1 MKKKWI
7 AAFCAAAVLCAATV
21 PALAET
27 TTNNSTTTA
36 PQMQMGGPGG
46 QMGQMGR
53 GGPGGQ
59 MGQMPGRN
67 GQTGQMPQ
75 MGEMPQMDGQMPSG
89 EMPQMNGQMPGGM
102 GGQMGGMMGGQMGGM
117 GQYTTAD
124 SPSEVVSGETTNSAA
139 DLTVNRAAATKITVS
154 DTNSDI
160 KITEPGTYLITGKAA
175 DGNITVKK
183 GVTGVVLILED
194 LDLTSTTGATLS
206 INKESQVKVVISGT
220 VKLTDNE
227 NPDDET
233 STDTAVADAFDGAA
247 IKVKAGAD
255 CVITGTGKLTVNGN
269 AKNGIKS
276 GDETVLVIDGP
287 TVTVNATND
296 GINGNYD
303 VALLSGTVTVSA
315 GDDAIHADRILTLGK
330 DGSGP
335 DVTVTQC
342 TEGLEGTVVNLAGGT
357 VTVNASDDAVNAANS
372 DDLYAD
378 TLTYAINVTGAKV
391 TINSRGDGLD
401 SNGDINLISGSA
413 VINSAANGGEAGL
426 DFVGSFYVSDDFDL
440 TNNSGVA
447 FDAGMGAM
455 GGQMGGQMGGRGQ
468 MGQNGDLGQSGPMDT
483 QPQAETQ
490 PNFFQRIANW
500 FSNLF
505 SKK

>member
-7 AAFCAAAVLCAATV
+7 AACCAAAVLCAATV

-27 TTNNSTTTA
+27 TTNNNATTA
-36 PQMQMGGPGG
+36 PQQQMGGP
-46 QMGQMGR
+46 MGQMGR

-75 MGEMPQMDGQMPSG
+75 MGEMPNG
-89 EMPQMNGQMPGGM
+89 EMPQMDGQMPGGM

-139 DLTVNRAAATKITVS
+139 DLAVNRAAATKITVS

-183 GVTGVVLILED
+183 GVTGVVLILEN

-255 CVITGTGKLTVNGN
+255 CVITGTGTLTVNGS
-269 AKNGIKS
+269 AKNGIKA
-276 GDETVLVIDGP
+276 GDDTVLVIDGP

-303 VALLSGTVTVSA
+303 VALLSGAVTVSA

-342 TEGLEGTVVNLAGGT
+342 TEGLEGTVVNLVGGA

-372 DDLYAD
+372 DDLFAD

-401 SNGDINLISGSA
+401 ANGDINLISGSA
-413 VINSAANGGEAGL
+413 VINSAANGGEAGI
-426 DFVGSFYVSDDFDL
+426 DFVGSYYLSDDFDL
-440 TNNSGVA
+440 TNNGGVA
-447 FDAGMGAM
+447 FDAGMGA
-455 GGQMGGQMGGRGQ
+455 MGGQMGGRGQ

-483 QPQAETQ
+483 QPQAETPQ

>member
-27 TTNNSTTTA
+27 TTNNNSTTTA

-67 GQTGQMPQ
+67 GQMGEMPSGEMPQ
-75 MGEMPQMDGQMPSG
+75 MGEMPSG

-102 GGQMGGMMGGQMGGM
+102 GGMGGQMGGQMGGM

-139 DLTVNRAAATKITVS
+139 DLAVNRAAATKITVS

-303 VALLSGTVTVSA
+303 VALLSGSVTVTA
-315 GDDAIHADRILTLGK
+315 GDDAIHADRILTVGQDGK
-330 DGSGP
+330 GP
-335 DVTVTQC
+335 ALTVSQS

-357 VTVNASDDAVNAANS
+357 VTINASDDAINAANS
-372 DDLYAD
+372 DALFAD

-426 DFVGSFYVSDDFDL
+426 DFVGSYYVSDDFDL

-468 MGQNGDLGQSGPMDT
+468 MGQNGDLGQNGPVDT

-500 FSNLF
+500 FTGLF

>member
-27 TTNNSTTTA
+27 NTNNSTTTA
-36 PQMQMGGPGG
+36 PQQQMGGPMG

-59 MGQMPGRN
+59 MGQMPGGN
-67 GQTGQMPQ
+67 GQMNGQMPSGEMPQ
-75 MGEMPQMDGQMPSG
+75 MGEMPSG

-160 KITEPGTYLITGKAA
+160 KITQSGTYLITGKAA

-220 VKLTDNE
+220 VTLTDNE
-227 NPDDET
+227 NPDDEE
-233 STDTAVADAFDGAA
+233 STDAAVADAFDGAA

-255 CVITGTGKLTVNGN
+255 CVITGNGKLTVNGN

-303 VALLSGTVTVSA
+303 VALLSGSVTVSA

-335 DVTVTQC
+335 DVTVTQS

-357 VTVNASDDAVNAANS
+357 VTINASDDAINAANS
-372 DDLYAD
+372 DDLFAN
-378 TLTYAINVTGAKV
+378 TLTYAINVTGAAV

-413 VINSAANGGEAGL
+413 VINSAYNGGEAGI
-426 DFVGSFYVSDDFDL
+426 DFVGSYYVSDDFDL
-440 TNNSGVA
+440 TNNGGVA

-455 GGQMGGQMGGRGQ
+455 GGMNGQ
-468 MGQNGDLGQSGPMDT
+468 MGQNGPDRQEGQEGQMGQNAPVDT
-483 QPQAETQ
+483 TSQAQ

>member
-7 AAFCAAAVLCAATV
+7 AACCAAAVLCAATV

-27 TTNNSTTTA
+27 TTNNNANTA
-36 PQMQMGGPGG
+36 PQLQMGGP
-46 QMGQMGR
+46 MGQMGR

-75 MGEMPQMDGQMPSG
+75 MGEMPQMGQMPTG
-89 EMPQMNGQMPGGM
+89 EMPQMDGQMPGGM
-102 GGQMGGMMGGQMGGM
+102 GGQMGGMMGGM

-139 DLTVNRAAATKITVS
+139 DLSVNRAAATKITVS

-183 GVTGVVLILED
+183 GVTGVVLILEN

-255 CVITGTGKLTVNGN
+255 CVITGNGKLTVNGN

-287 TVTVNATND
+287 AVTVNATND

-303 VALLSGTVTVSA
+303 VALLSGSVTVTA
-315 GDDAIHADRILTLGK
+315 GDDAIHADRILTV
-330 DGSGP
+330 GSSTGGP
-335 DVTVTQC
+335 TVTVAQS

-357 VTVNASDDAVNAANS
+357 VTINASDDAINAANS
-372 DDLYAD
+372 DALFED

-391 TINSRGDGLD
+391 TVNCRGDGLD

-413 VINSAANGGEAGL
+413 VITSGANGGEAGL

-447 FDAGMGAM
+447 FDAGMGGM
-455 GGQMGGQMGGRGQ
+455 GGQMGGMNGQMNGQ
-468 MGQNGDLGQSGPMDT
+468 MGQNGPFDQEGQMGQNAPMGT
-483 QPQAETQ
+483 QPQAETPQ

>member
-7 AAFCAAAVLCAATV
+7 AACCAAAVLCAATV

-27 TTNNSTTTA
+27 AANNNANTA
-36 PQMQMGGPGG
+36 PQLQMGGP
-46 QMGQMGR
+46 MGQMGR

-75 MGEMPQMDGQMPSG
+75 MGEMPQMGQMPSG
-89 EMPQMNGQMPGGM
+89 EMPQMDGQMPGGM
-102 GGQMGGMMGGQMGGM
+102 GGQMGGQMGGMMGGM

-124 SPSEVVSGETTNSAA
+124 SPSEVAEGETTNSAA
-139 DLTVNRAAATKITVS
+139 DLAVNRAAATKITVS

-183 GVTGVVLILED
+183 GVTGVVLILEN

-255 CVITGTGKLTVNGN
+255 CVITGTGTLTVNGN

-303 VALLSGTVTVSA
+303 VALLSGAVTVSA

-357 VTVNASDDAVNAANS
+357 VTINASDDAINAANS
-372 DDLYAD
+372 DDLFAD

-413 VINSAANGGEAGL
+413 VINSAYNGGEAGL
-426 DFVGSFYVSDDFDL
+426 DFMGSYYLSDDFDL
-440 TNNSGVA
+440 TNSGGVA
-447 FDAGMGAM
+447 FDAG
-455 GGQMGGQMGGRGQ
+455 MGGQMGGRGQ
-468 MGQNGDLGQSGPMDT
+468 MGQNGDLGQNGPMGT
-483 QPQAETQ
+483 QPQAETPQ

>member
-7 AAFCAAAVLCAATV
+7 AALCAAAVLCAATV

-27 TTNNSTTTA
+27 TTNNNANTA
-36 PQMQMGGPGG
+36 PQLQMGGP
-46 QMGQMGR
+46 MGQMGR
-53 GGPGGQ
+53 GGPGGP

-75 MGEMPQMDGQMPSG
+75 MGEMPSG
-89 EMPQMNGQMPGGM
+89 EMPQMDGQMPGGM
-102 GGQMGGMMGGQMGGM
+102 GGQMGGMMGGM
-117 GQYTTAD
+117 GQYTSAD
-124 SPSEVVSGETTNSAA
+124 SPSEVAEGETTNAAA
-139 DLTVNRAAATKITVS
+139 DLAVNRAAATKITVS
-154 DTNSDI
+154 DANSDI

-175 DGNITVKK
+175 SGNITVKK
-183 GVTGVVLILED
+183 GVTGVVLILEN
-194 LDLTSTTGATLS
+194 LDLTSTTGATFS
-206 INKESQVKVVISGT
+206 VNKDSQVKVVISGT
-220 VKLTDNE
+220 VTLTDNE

-233 STDTAVADAFDGAA
+233 STDAAVADAFDGAA

-255 CVITGTGKLTVNGN
+255 CEITGNGTLTVNGN

-276 GDETVLVIDGP
+276 GDDTVLVIDGP
-287 TVTVNATND
+287 AVTVNATND

-303 VALLSGTVTVSA
+303 VALLSGTITVSA
-315 GDDAIHADRILTLGK
+315 GDDAIHADRILTVGAS
-330 DGSGP
+330 GSGP
-335 DVTVTQC
+335 EITVAQC
-342 TEGLEGTVVNLAGGT
+342 AEGLEGTVVNLAGGT
-357 VTVNASDDAVNAANS
+357 VTINASDDAINAANS
-372 DDLYAD
+372 DALYAD
-378 TLTYAINVTGAKV
+378 TLTYAINVTGAAV

-413 VINSAANGGEAGL
+413 VINSAYNGGEAGI
-426 DFVGSFYVSDDFDL
+426 DFVGSYYLSDDFDL
-440 TNNSGVA
+440 TNNGGVA

-455 GGQMGGQMGGRGQ
+455 GGQMGGQFGGRGQ
-468 MGQNGDLGQSGPMDT
+468 MGQNGDMGQNGPMDT
-483 QPQAETQ
+483 QPQTQ

>member
-36 PQMQMGGPGG
+36 PQQQMGGPMG

-53 GGPGGQ
+53 RGPGG
-59 MGQMPGRN
+59 MGGQM
-67 GQTGQMPQ
+67 
-75 MGEMPQMDGQMPSG
+75 GQMPSG
-89 EMPQMNGQMPGGM
+89 EMPQMGEMPSGEMPQMDGQMPGGM
-102 GGQMGGMMGGQMGGM
+102 GGQMGGMMGGM

-139 DLTVNRAAATKITVS
+139 DLAVNRAAATKITVS

-183 GVTGVVLILED
+183 GVTGVVLILEN

-255 CVITGTGKLTVNGN
+255 CVITGTGTLTVNGS
-269 AKNGIKS
+269 AKNGIKA

-303 VALLSGTVTVSA
+303 VALLSGAVTVSA

-342 TEGLEGTVVNLAGGT
+342 TEGLEGTVVNLVGGA

-372 DDLYAD
+372 DDLFAD

-401 SNGDINLISGSA
+401 SNGDINLIAGSA
-413 VINSAANGGEAGL
+413 VINSAANGGEAGI
-426 DFVGSFYVSDDFDL
+426 DFVGSYYLSDDFDL
-440 TNNSGVA
+440 TNSGGVA

-468 MGQNGDLGQSGPMDT
+468 MGQNGDLGQNGPMGT
-483 QPQAETQ
+483 QPQAETPQ

>member
-7 AAFCAAAVLCAATV
+7 AVCCAAAVLCAATV

-27 TTNNSTTTA
+27 TTNNNATTA
-36 PQMQMGGPGG
+36 PQLQMGGP
-46 QMGQMGR
+46 MGQMGR

-67 GQTGQMPQ
+67 GQTGEMPQ
-75 MGEMPQMDGQMPSG
+75 MGEMPTG

-102 GGQMGGMMGGQMGGM
+102 GGQMGGQIGGMMGGM

-139 DLTVNRAAATKITVS
+139 DLAVNRAAATKITVS

-160 KITEPGTYLITGKAA
+160 KITESGTYLITGKAA

-255 CVITGTGKLTVNGN
+255 CVITGTGSLTVNGN
-269 AKNGIKS
+269 AKNGIKA
-276 GDETVLVIDGP
+276 GDDTVLVIDGP
-287 TVTVNATND
+287 AVTVNATND

-303 VALLSGTVTVSA
+303 VALLSGSITVSA
-315 GDDAIHADRILTLGK
+315 GDDAIHADRILTVGQDGK
-330 DGSGP
+330 GP
-335 DVTVTQC
+335 TVTVSQS

-357 VTVNASDDAVNAANS
+357 VTINASDDAINAANS
-372 DDLYAD
+372 DALYAD
-378 TLTYAINVTGAKV
+378 TLTYAINVTGAAV

-401 SNGDINLISGSA
+401 SNGDINLIAGSA
-413 VINSAANGGEAGL
+413 VINSAYNGGEAGI
-426 DFVGSFYVSDDFDL
+426 DFVGSYYLSDDFDL
-440 TNNSGVA
+440 TNNGGVA
-447 FDAGMGAM
+447 FDAGMG
-455 GGQMGGQMGGRGQ
+455 GRGGQMGGRGQ
-468 MGQNGDLGQSGPMDT
+468 MGQNSDLGQNGPMDT
-483 QPQAETQ
+483 QPQVETSQ

>member
-7 AAFCAAAVLCAATV
+7 AACCAAAVLCAATV

-27 TTNNSTTTA
+27 ATNNNATTA
-36 PQMQMGGPGG
+36 PQLQMGGP
-46 QMGQMGR
+46 MGQMGR
-53 GGPGGQ
+53 GGPGGP

-75 MGEMPQMDGQMPSG
+75 MGEMPQMGQMPNG
-89 EMPQMNGQMPGGM
+89 EMPQMDGQMPGGM
-102 GGQMGGMMGGQMGGM
+102 GGQMGGMMGGM

-139 DLTVNRAAATKITVS
+139 DLAVNRAAATKITVS

-183 GVTGVVLILED
+183 GVTGVVLILEN

-255 CVITGTGKLTVNGN
+255 CVITGTGTLTVNGN

-276 GDETVLVIDGP
+276 GDDTVLVIDGP
-287 TVTVNATND
+287 TVTVNAVGD

-303 VALLSGTVTVSA
+303 VALLSGAVTVSA
-315 GDDAIHADRILTLGK
+315 GDDAIHADRILTLGE

-372 DDLYAD
+372 DDLFAD

-413 VINSAANGGEAGL
+413 VINSAYNGGEAGL
-426 DFVGSFYVSDDFDL
+426 DFVGSYYLSDDFDL
-440 TNNSGVA
+440 TNNGGVA

-455 GGQMGGQMGGRGQ
+455 GGQMGGQFGGRGQ
-468 MGQNGDLGQSGPMDT
+468 MGQNGDLGQNGPMGT
-483 QPQAETQ
+483 QPQAETPQ

>member
-27 TTNNSTTTA
+27 TTNNNANTA
-36 PQMQMGGPGG
+36 PQQQMGGPMG
-46 QMGQMGR
+46 QMGQMGGR
-53 GGPGGQ
+53 MPGGMGGQ

-75 MGEMPQMDGQMPSG
+75 MGEMPQMGQMPTG
-89 EMPQMNGQMPGGM
+89 EMPQMDGQMPGGM

-139 DLTVNRAAATKITVS
+139 DLAVNRAAATKITVS

-183 GVTGVVLILED
+183 GVTGVVLILEN

-255 CVITGTGKLTVNGN
+255 CVITGTGTLTVNGN

-287 TVTVNATND
+287 TVTITAVGD

-303 VALLSGTVTVSA
+303 VALLSGAVTVSA

-342 TEGLEGTVVNLAGGT
+342 TEGLEGTVVNLVGGA

-372 DDLYAD
+372 DDLFAD

-455 GGQMGGQMGGRGQ
+455 GGQMGGRGQ
-468 MGQNGDLGQSGPMDT
+468 MGQNGDMGQNGPMGT
-483 QPQAETQ
+483 QPQAETPQ

>member
-36 PQMQMGGPGG
+36 PQQQMGGPMG

-53 GGPGGQ
+53 RGPGGMGGQ
-59 MGQMPGRN
+59 MGQMPSGE
-67 GQTGQMPQ
+67 MPQ
-75 MGEMPQMDGQMPSG
+75 MGEMPSG
-89 EMPQMNGQMPGGM
+89 EMPQMNGQMPTGEMPQMDGQMPGGM
-102 GGQMGGMMGGQMGGM
+102 GGQMGGMMGGM

-139 DLTVNRAAATKITVS
+139 DLAVNRAAATKITVS

-255 CVITGTGKLTVNGN
+255 CVITGTGTLTVNGN

-287 TVTVNATND
+287 AVTITAVGD

-303 VALLSGTVTVSA
+303 VALLSGAVTVSA

-372 DDLYAD
+372 DDLFAD

-401 SNGDINLISGSA
+401 SNGDINLIAGSA

-426 DFVGSFYVSDDFDL
+426 DFMGSYYVSDDFDL

-468 MGQNGDLGQSGPMDT
+468 MGQNGDLGQNGPMGT
-483 QPQAETQ
+483 QPQAETPQ

>member
-27 TTNNSTTTA
+27 AANNNATTA
-36 PQMQMGGPGG
+36 PQQQMGGP
-46 QMGQMGR
+46 MGQMGR

-75 MGEMPQMDGQMPSG
+75 TGEMPQMD
-89 EMPQMNGQMPGGM
+89 GQMPGGM

-139 DLTVNRAAATKITVS
+139 DLAVNRAAATKITVS

-183 GVTGVVLILED
+183 GVTGVVLILEN

-255 CVITGTGKLTVNGN
+255 CVITGTGTLTVNGN
-269 AKNGIKS
+269 AKNGIKA

-287 TVTVNATND
+287 TVTITAVGD

-372 DDLYAD
+372 DDLFAD

-426 DFVGSFYVSDDFDL
+426 DFMGSFYVSDDFDL

-468 MGQNGDLGQSGPMDT
+468 MGQNSDLGQSGPMGT
-483 QPQAETQ
+483 QPQAEASQ

>member
-36 PQMQMGGPGG
+36 PQQQMGGPMG

-53 GGPGGQ
+53 RGPGG
-59 MGQMPGRN
+59 MGGQM
-67 GQTGQMPQ
+67 
-75 MGEMPQMDGQMPSG
+75 GQMPSG
-89 EMPQMNGQMPGGM
+89 EMPQMGEMPSGEMPQMDGQMPGGM

-124 SPSEVVSGETTNSAA
+124 SPSEVAEGETTNSAA
-139 DLTVNRAAATKITVS
+139 DLAVNRAAATKITVS

-160 KITEPGTYLITGKAA
+160 KITQSGTYLITGKAA
-175 DGNITVKK
+175 DGSITVKK
-183 GVTGVVLILED
+183 GVTGVVLILEN

-206 INKESQVKVVISGT
+206 INKESQVKVVISGAVT
-220 VKLTDNE
+220 LTDNE
-227 NPDDET
+227 NPADET
-233 STDTAVADAFDGAA
+233 STDTAVADALDGAA

-255 CVITGTGKLTVNGN
+255 CVITGTGTLTVNGN

-303 VALLSGTVTVSA
+303 VALLSGAVTVSA

-342 TEGLEGTVVNLAGGT
+342 TEGLEGTVVNLVGGA

-372 DDLYAD
+372 DDLFAD

-391 TINSRGDGLD
+391 TVNSRGDGLD

-413 VINSAANGGEAGL
+413 VINSAYNGGEAGI
-426 DFVGSFYVSDDFDL
+426 DFVGSYYLSDDFDL
-440 TNNSGVA
+440 TNNGGVA

-455 GGQMGGQMGGRGQ
+455 GGQMGGQFGGRGQ
-468 MGQNGDLGQSGPMDT
+468 MGQNGDMGQNGPMGT
-483 QPQAETQ
+483 QPQAETPQ